1 MRLTII
7 FFFNFLSVGLVAQFT
22 SWKTANENSVISY
35 SAAHILHPWEGINKN
50 ILGVAVVDSVNN
62 TINKMAILVYVK
74 DFDSNNS
81 SRDAHALE
89 VLEAL
94 QFPQVRFFSEK
105 ISVNN
110 EQVNLEGTLDFHGEK
125 APLEIV
131 GKVNWFD
138 KKLELSGTGSG
149 TTCDVITS
157 VGTIDICSK
166 LVLIKPIKKP
176 NKANVKATNTN
187 KKIINNGY
195 IT

>member
-50 ILGVAVVDSVNN
+50 ILGIAVVDSMNK

-138 KKLELSGTGSG
+138 KKL
-149 TTCDVITS
+149 
-157 VGTIDICSK
+157 K
-166 LVLIKPIKKP
+166 LCGNFV
-176 NKANVKATNTN
+176 
-187 KKIINNGY
+187 
-195 IT
+195 

>member
-1 MRLTII
+1 MIMRLIII

-50 ILGVAVVDSVNN
+50 ILGIAVVDSMNK

-110 EQVNLEGTLDFHGEK
+110 EQVNLEGILDFHGEK

-138 KKLELSGTGSG
+138 KKLELSGNFIIQPTKFKVELP
-149 TTCDVITS
+149 TFMMIP
-157 VGTIDICSK
+157 IDDK
-166 LVLIKPIKKP
+166 LEFDFDLTFQHEKK
-176 NKANVKATNTN
+176 
-187 KKIINNGY
+187 
-195 IT
+195 